1 MYIVDD
7 IAYANDSRPAI
18 RVCGVRP
25 LPNHHLWVRFND
37 GTAKDVDFAPI
48 LNDPAFRP
56 LQDEQAFGRA
66 YIDFNT
72 VVWNDGEI
80 DISPDWLYENGVTVD
95 SVMPA

>member
-18 RVCGVRP
+18 RICGVRP

-37 GTAKDVDFAPI
+37 GTAKDVDFTPI

-56 LQDEQAFGRA
+56 LQDEHAFGRA

-72 VVWNDGEI
+72 VVWMTEKSTLALTGFTK
-80 DISPDWLYENGVTVD
+80 TV
-95 SVMPA
+95 SRLIL